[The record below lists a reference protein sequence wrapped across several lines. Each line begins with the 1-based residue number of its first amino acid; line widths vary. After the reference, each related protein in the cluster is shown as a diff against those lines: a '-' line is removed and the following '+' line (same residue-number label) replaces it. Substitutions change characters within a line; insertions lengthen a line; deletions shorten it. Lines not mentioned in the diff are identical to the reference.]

1 MTFLNYFWIYSLQLH
16 IDLTSHLEF
25 SSETV
30 VFYSQFTHLVVN
42 HCFDEGLDTKLE
54 IASSKQNISPNVFMD
69 TGILL
74 KECLNVFS
82 INSALLTASI
92 VDVGNVMITQECG
105 EVLRVPNVFTLLQ
118 YCRLLHVLSTFCL
131 HMKE

>member
-1 MTFLNYFWIYSLQLH
+1 MENILGFTIYIY

-30 VFYSQFTHLVVN
+30 VFYSQLTHLVVN
-42 HCFDEGLDTKLE
+42 HCFDESLDPKLE
-54 IASSKQNISPNVFMD
+54 IAGGEQNIPPDVFMD
-69 TGILL
+69 AGVLL
-74 KECLNVFS
+74 KECLNIFS
-82 INSALLTASI
+82 INSALLTAGI

-118 YCRLLHVLSTFCL
+118 YCRLLHV
-131 HMKE
+131 

>member
-1 MTFLNYFWIYSLQLH
+1 M
-16 IDLTSHLEF
+16 
-25 SSETV
+25 
-30 VFYSQFTHLVVN
+30 VFYSQFTHFVVHN
-42 HCFDEGLDTKLE
+42 SLDESLDSKLE

-105 EVLRVPNVFTLLQ
+105 EVLRLPNVFTLLH
-118 YCRLLHVLSTFCL
+118 YCRLLHV
-131 HMKE
+131 